1 MSDLKQQLQVA
12 LKAAMKTKDSDRR
25 NAIRLL
31 NSAIKQVEVD
41 ARDELDDEGVLKVL
55 QKESKKHRETIAELE
70 AAGRGDDSAGAR
82 FELALIE
89 EFLPSQLADRA
100 LRDIVTTAVS
110 EAGAVSMQDMG
121 KIMKI
126 VMPQIQ
132 GRADGKRVSAI
143 VRESLG

>member
-12 LKAAMKTKDSDRR
+12 LKAAMKAKDSDRR

-55 QKESKKHRETIAELE
+55 QKEAKKHRETIAELE
-70 AAGRGDDSAGAR
+70 AAGRGDDSAGAS

-89 EFLPSQLADRA
+89 ELLPSQLADRE